1 MNLQPLGKFYR
12 ATVILPFTYSARQLA
27 QHAKGSRLAPHE
39 WRAAAVA
46 AQRPAHRAFLEAH
59 GGRSQQIDQED
70 GLVRFNIGGGWIGQ
84 ETADEFVR
92 VFEGCRGRL
101 EDATEDALALALGRR
116 LN

>member
-1 MNLQPLGKFYR
+1 
-12 ATVILPFTYSARQLA
+12 
-27 QHAKGSRLAPHE
+27 
-39 WRAAAVA
+39 
-46 AQRPAHRAFLEAH
+46 
-59 GGRSQQIDQED
+59 
-70 GLVRFNIGGGWIGQ
+70 VRFDIGGGWIDQ